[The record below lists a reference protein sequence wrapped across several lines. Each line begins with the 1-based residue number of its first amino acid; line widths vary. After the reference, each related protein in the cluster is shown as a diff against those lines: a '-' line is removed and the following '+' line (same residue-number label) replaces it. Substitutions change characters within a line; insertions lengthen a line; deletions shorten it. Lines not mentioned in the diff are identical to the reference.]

1 MSKWDIKPQ
10 GVQGQ
15 LTMTGEAAKELA
27 SAAKSMVEDLMS
39 AASSAGTAVPGSQY
53 SGPMIGPVPAGTPRN
68 PVGKVAEALSTYM
81 EERQNKLKSMAER
94 TGNSMTGAAEAT
106 NAYVE
111 GDLDMAAEA
120 QGKALKTPKV
130 DLPGAGK

>member
-15 LTMTGEAAKELA
+15 LTMTGEAAKDLA
-27 SAAKSMVEDLMS
+27 DAAKAMVNDLMS
-39 AASSAGTAVPGSQY
+39 AAGSAGTAVPGSQY
-53 SGPMIGPVPAGTPRN
+53 SGPMIGPVVPGTPRN
-68 PVGKVAEALSTYM
+68 PVGPVAAALSTYM
-81 EERQNKLKSMAER
+81 EKRQAQLTSMAER

-106 NAYVE
+106 NAYVQ

-120 QGKALKTPKV
+120 QGKALQTPKV